1 MSVTERR
8 QVWLALFEE
17 QFEATFRLVR
27 NLGVDVCDVQD
38 VVQRVYQV
46 ALKRIGEVPRV
57 ERPGAW
63 LRGIAVREVLHYRRW
78 HGVRR
83 AKRWLLLASAT
94 GEENQPPT
102 PEQDAEVAETRQ
114 RVQEVLE
121 RMSPK
126 LRDVL
131 VLLHGEEL
139 ALQEV
144 AGLLQIPVNTV
155 RSRKRLANQQFQR
168 LWKQT
173 VTLKH
178 ETTDG

>member
-1 MSVTERR
+1 MSATERR
-8 QVWLALFEE
+8 HVWLALFEE
-17 QFEATFRLVR
+17 KFVATFRLVR
-27 NLGVDVCDVQD
+27 NLGVDVCDVED

-46 ALKRIGEVPRV
+46 ALKRITEVPRV
-57 ERPGAW
+57 ERPEAW

-83 AKRWLLLASAT
+83 AKRWLLLTTAT
-94 GEENQPPT
+94 AEKDEPPT
-102 PEQDAEVAETRQ
+102 PEQNAEAVETRQ

-144 AGLLQIPVNTV
+144 ARLLEIPMNTV
-155 RSRKRLANQQFQR
+155 RSRKRLAKEQFQR

-178 ETTDG
+178 ESTDG